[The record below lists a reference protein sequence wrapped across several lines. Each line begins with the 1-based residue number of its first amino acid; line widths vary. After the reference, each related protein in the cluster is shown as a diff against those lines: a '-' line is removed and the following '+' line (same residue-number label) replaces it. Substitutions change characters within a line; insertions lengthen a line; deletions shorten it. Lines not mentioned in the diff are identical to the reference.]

1 MILGALLFRVRRVWL
16 SIMLFTV
23 SGVSSADQ
31 GLKAFAW
38 VRTLLSRR
46 ASLPLQV
53 FRFLINM
60 YGMQNKVSRTSGLPI
75 RV

>member
-1 MILGALLFRVRRVWL
+1 MILGALLVRVRRVWL
-16 SIMLFTV
+16 NIMLFAV

-38 VRTLLSRR
+38 GRTLLCRS
-46 ASLPLQV
+46 AGLPFQV

-60 YGMQNKVSRTSGLPI
+60 YSMQNTVSRDSGLPI